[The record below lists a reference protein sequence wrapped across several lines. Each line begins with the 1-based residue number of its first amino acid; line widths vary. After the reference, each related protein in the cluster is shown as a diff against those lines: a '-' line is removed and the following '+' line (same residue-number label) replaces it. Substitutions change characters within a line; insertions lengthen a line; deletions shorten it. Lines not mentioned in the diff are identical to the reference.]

1 MRRAKSNSLE
11 KILILGKIEGKR
23 RRQWQRMRLLD
34 GITDSEDMNLNK
46 LRETVQDRGA
56 WHAVVHEVTKSWT
69 WLNSN
74 NNINS
79 KVQEQHSGQ
88 EFFPQR
94 DLTMSIQFPNCDFF
108 LTFGKLL
115 VQIWDV
121 NISSACGALLEER
134 DSFSYETSPFYTLL
148 IM

>member
-69 WLNSN
+69 
-74 NNINS
+74 
-79 KVQEQHSGQ
+79 
-88 EFFPQR
+88 
-94 DLTMSIQFPNCDFF
+94 
-108 LTFGKLL
+108 
-115 VQIWDV
+115 
-121 NISSACGALLEER
+121 
-134 DSFSYETSPFYTLL
+134 
-148 IM
+148 